1 MAHDDRRDPKVES
14 TAEGDE
20 RGERGI
26 DESGMASARFRVAC
40 DVRVGHLRNDHT
52 EELDVS

>member
-1 MAHDDRRDPKVES
+1 VDDRPERIPHHDGRDPKVES

-26 DESGMASARFRVAC
+26 DESGMASA
-40 DVRVGHLRNDHT
+40 
-52 EELDVS
+52 